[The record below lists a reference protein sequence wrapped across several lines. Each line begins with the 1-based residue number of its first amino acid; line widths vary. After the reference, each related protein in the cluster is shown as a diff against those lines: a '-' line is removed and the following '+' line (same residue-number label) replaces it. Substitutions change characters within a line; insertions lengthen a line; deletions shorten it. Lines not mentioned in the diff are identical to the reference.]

1 MCMGGLLGSHR
12 DQISEMRVTDGC
24 KLPWG
29 CWKLNLG
36 PVLLTAEPSLQ
47 PGKHP
52 FLSASRGV
60 SFLYPTGQ
68 VVTHSSRIKL
78 T

>member
-47 PGKHP
+47 PD
-52 FLSASRGV
+52 
-60 SFLYPTGQ
+60 
-68 VVTHSSRIKL
+68 THFQDKD
-78 T
+78 